1 MAWQVTSPGREM
13 WFPCGGWLMELLA
26 VRVDSETGD
35 TEFLILRA
43 QDAPRWVPTSM
54 IQGGHSYHVG

>member
-1 MAWQVTSPGREM
+1 M
-13 WFPCGGWLMELLA
+13 WVLAAGGLMELLA

-35 TEFLILRA
+35 TEFLVLRA
-43 QDAPRWVPTSM
+43 QDAPRWVPASV

>member
-13 WFPCGGWLMELLA
+13 WVLAQGALMELLA

-35 TEFLILRA
+35 TEFLVIRA
-43 QDAPRWVPTSM
+43 QDAPRWVPDSL
-54 IQGGHSYHVG
+54 IQGGHSPHVN